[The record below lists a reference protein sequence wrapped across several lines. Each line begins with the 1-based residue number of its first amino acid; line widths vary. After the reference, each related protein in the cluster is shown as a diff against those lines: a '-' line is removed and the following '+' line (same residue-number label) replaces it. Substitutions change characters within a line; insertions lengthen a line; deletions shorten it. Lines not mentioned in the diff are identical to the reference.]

1 MREYTD
7 KEYIELVEKT
17 ADPVLQKHMQTETEE
32 ILRVKTPQDKTFID
46 LGAGHGRVLPTLA
59 KIGRNV
65 ISIEL
70 NSEMLPELKRRT
82 EQFENSEMIVGDMTK
97 LSKILKDKDMRNPV
111 LLLLQNTLGTIE
123 GEWKKVLSEM
133 KKVAQDNYGEIIISF
148 FRSESLSS
156 WGVSKLYPSVSKMVG
171 EPDLEKTDFE
181 KGVFV
186 SKTGYSSKWRSKE
199 EIEEIK
205 QFFQGDL
212 VNEIWTNE
220 FCVLHIQYRR
230 PE

>member
-1 MREYTD
+1 MRKYRD

-17 ADPVLQKHMQTETEE
+17 TDSILQKRMQAENEE
-32 ILRVKTPQDKTFID
+32 ILRVENPQDKTFID

-59 KIGRNV
+59 RVARNV

-70 NSEMLPELKRRT
+70 NPDMLPELRRRN
-82 EQFENSEMIVGDMTK
+82 EQYDNAEVVVGDITQ
-97 LSKILKDKDMRNPV
+97 LSEILEGKDIRKPV

-123 GEWKKVLSEM
+123 GNWKKVLSEM
-133 KKVAQDNYGEIIISF
+133 KKVAQENHGEIIISF
-148 FRSESLSS
+148 FRSEALSS

-171 EPDLEKTDFE
+171 EPDLERTDF
-181 KGVFV
+181 KNGIFV

-205 QFFQGDL
+205 QFFQGQL
-212 VNEIWTNE
+212 VNETWTRE
-220 FCVLHIQYRR
+220 FCILHIKFS
-230 PE
+230 